1 MRNQSM
7 LLAATLLATLMATV
21 SASAQTPTQSKQPY
35 FAPKRVLLVPMTK
48 PADKNKTLSPEL
60 EEAVA
65 QSLRNLFSAPEYRV
79 VSEKE
84 AVATL
89 IYPQTEITES
99 PTEPSAIEV
108 TEALVR
114 AGKKTNADTVVLAIV
129 REASSRQVTLFL
141 WNVDVKTAKA
151 TIEGQNFRRSWSDY
165 PVTTP
170 NKDGGYSTSV
180 KFPPMSTTD
189 QKRLIGRMLM
199 EWSTGIPNLR
209 SERLP
214 SP

>member
-1 MRNQSM
+1 MRNQSLLRATM
-7 LLAATLLATLMATV
+7 LLATMV
-21 SASAQTPTQSKQPY
+21 GIGSASAQTPTQSRQPY
-35 FAPKRVLLVPMTK
+35 FAPKRALLISMTR
-48 PADKNKTLSPEL
+48 PTDKNKTLSPEL
-60 EEAVA
+60 EAAAA
-65 QSLRNLFSAPEYRV
+65 QSLRNLYSAPEYRV
-79 VSEKE
+79 VSDKE
-84 AVATL
+84 AVTGL
-89 IYPQTEITES
+89 FPTPDTKS
-99 PTEPSAIEV
+99 STEPTAAEV

-114 AGKKTNADTVVLAIV
+114 AGKKNNTNSVVLVIV
-129 REASSRQVTLFL
+129 REASSRQVTLSL

-180 KFPPMSTTD
+180 KFPPMNTTD